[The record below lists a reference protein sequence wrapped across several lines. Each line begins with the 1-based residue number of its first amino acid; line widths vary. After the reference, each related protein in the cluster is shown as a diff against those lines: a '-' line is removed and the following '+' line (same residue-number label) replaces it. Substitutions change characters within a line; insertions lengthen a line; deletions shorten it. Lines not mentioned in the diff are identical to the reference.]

1 MRHFSKLKI
10 KLDYLDRDQQDFIQK
25 AYLFAKQAHEGQR
38 RYTQEPYITHPVA
51 VATILA
57 DTMRMDYQ
65 SIIAALLHDVLED
78 TDVTKQAIVQRFGEE
93 IAELVDGVSKLTQI
107 EFNTL
112 AEAQAENFRKMLLAM
127 ARDIRVILVKLA
139 DRLHNMRTIQALP
152 PEKRRRIALETL
164 EIYAPIANRLGM
176 HQICLELQDLGFI
189 ALYPMRYKALKNMLR
204 RTLGNRNQMLET
216 IRQNLEEGLTKAGLK
231 NFAIIGREKHLYSI
245 YRKMRDKHLSFK
257 NITDVYAFR
266 IVVDTAEQCYRV
278 LGIVHSLY
286 KPVSERFKDYIAL
299 PKANGYQSLHTTLF
313 GPFGLPIEIQIR
325 TKEMEQMANSGIA
338 AHWLYKTGDRF
349 TEKSQARAQQWVKN
363 LLEIQQRTTGSS
375 LEFIEN
381 VKIDLFPDE
390 VYIFTPK
397 GAIMELPAGAT
408 AVDFAY
414 NVHTDIGNT
423 CVAAKID
430 RQLAPLSTL
439 LKSGQTAEI
448 ITAPGARPNPA
459 WLDFVVTGKA
469 RSAIRHFL
477 KSQQRSESIV
487 LGKKLLNKALSSYG
501 VSLKKLPPENL
512 NLVLNEM
519 RLTHINDLL
528 EEVGLGNRV
537 ALIVANRI
545 AAVAGEKINKPE
557 EEKEEIKPLEIK
569 GTEGMV
575 VHYAQCCYPIPGD
588 PIVGILTAGQGILVH
603 LEQCKNLE
611 KFRKHSELYIP
622 VRWAEKVQGE
632 FMVPIIMEVVNER
645 GALAAIALA
654 IADSK
659 ANIDDI
665 AVKERDGRYYQVL
678 AKVMIS
684 NRIHLA
690 NVIRNVRK
698 IKSVLKISRGK

>member
-1 MRHFSKLKI
+1 MRLFNKLKP
-10 KLDYLDRDQQDFIQK
+10 KLDYLDKDQVDLIRK
-25 AYLFAKQAHEGQR
+25 AYLFANHAHEGQK
-38 RYTQEPYITHPVA
+38 RYTAEPYIIHPVA
-51 VATILA
+51 VASILA
-57 DTMRMDYQ
+57 EIRMDYQ

-78 TDVTKQAIVQRFGEE
+78 TEVTKMSLTNQFGDE

-127 ARDIRVILVKLA
+127 AKDIRVILVKLA
-139 DRLHNMRTIQALP
+139 DRLHNMRTIQALT

-189 ALYPMRYKALKNMLR
+189 ALYPMRYKALRTMLKR
-204 RTLGNRNQMLET
+204 NLGNRNEMLET
-216 IRQNLEEGLTKAGLK
+216 IRQNLQAGIEKAGLH
-231 NFAIIGREKHLYSI
+231 NFEIQGREKHLYSI

-266 IVVDTAEQCYRV
+266 IIVDTAEQCYRV

-286 KPVSERFKDYIAL
+286 KPVPERFKDYIAL

-338 AHWLYKTGDRF
+338 AHWLYKAGDRF

-381 VKIDLFPDE
+381 VKIDLFPEE

-397 GAIMELPAGAT
+397 GAIMELPVGAT

-439 LKSGQTAEI
+439 LKSGQTVEI

-477 KSQQRSESIV
+477 KSQQRDESV
-487 LGKKLLNKALSSYG
+487 ALGKKLLNKGLLSYG
-501 VSLKKLPPENL
+501 LTLKKLPLENL
-512 NLVLNEM
+512 KLVLKEM
-519 RLTHINDLL
+519 HLNDLDDLL
-528 EEVGLGNRV
+528 EEIGLGNRV

-545 AAVAGEKINKPE
+545 AAVAGEKISKTTTE
-557 EEKEEIKPLEIK
+557 VEKIKPLEIK

-575 VHYAQCCYPIPGD
+575 VHYATCCCPIPGD
-588 PIVGILTAGQGILVH
+588 AIAGVLTAGQGILVH
-603 LEQCKNLE
+603 MEQCKNLE
-611 KFRKHSELYIP
+611 KLRHHPELYIP
-622 VRWAEKVQGE
+622 VRWAENVQGE
-632 FMVPIIMEVVNER
+632 FVVPILLEVLNEK
-645 GALAAIALA
+645 GTLAAIALA
-654 IADSK
+654 IAK
-659 ANIDDI
+659 AESNIDDI
-665 AVKERDGRYYQVL
+665 TVKERDGRYYQVML
-678 AKVMIS
+678 KLMVKD
-684 NRIHLA
+684 RIHLA

-698 IKSVLKISRGK
+698 IKSVMKITRGK